1 MEQGMNEPRRHQPPA
16 IHPVPRVQAALLG
29 QEPACVAV
37 LDHSVLLLGEH
48 QFYPGYCVL
57 WARNPVKELHHLSPL
72 EYMNFMIELR
82 QCCEA
87 LERAYA
93 PWKLNLASLGN
104 QVQHLHVHLFPRS
117 QAEAQ
122 RLQHPWASAEHFAP
136 ATAAQIADGVARLQK
151 ALNLRTTL

>member
-1 MEQGMNEPRRHQPPA
+1 MSEQRQSPSA
-16 IHPVPRVQAALLG
+16 KAHPVPRVQAALEG
-29 QEPACVAV
+29 KEPGCVAV
-37 LDHSVLLLGEH
+37 FDNSVLLLGEH

-57 WARNPVKELHHLSPL
+57 WARNPVKELHQLSPL

-87 LERAYA
+87 VERAYA

-117 QAEAQ
+117 ADDAR
-122 RLQHPWASAEHFAP
+122 RLEHPWAHAADFEP
-136 ATAAQIADGVARLQK
+136 AGAGEAAAAVARLCQ
-151 ALNLRTTL
+151 ALQGAQA